1 MTESIKKSKR
11 KYTEEFIENAI
22 SLAISSP
29 SISGVAKNLGI
40 PEATLHT
47 WFKSRGQNKKVNK
60 LDISKIL
67 DENKKLNKELARIK
81 QEQEI
86 LKKAAACVL

>member
-11 KYTEEFIENAI
+11 RYTEEFIENAI

-29 SISGVAKNLGI
+29 FISVVAKNLGI

-47 WFKSRGQNKKVNK
+47 WLKTRGQKNK
-60 LDISKIL
+60 
-67 DENKKLNKELARIK
+67 
-81 QEQEI
+81 
-86 LKKAAACVL
+86 